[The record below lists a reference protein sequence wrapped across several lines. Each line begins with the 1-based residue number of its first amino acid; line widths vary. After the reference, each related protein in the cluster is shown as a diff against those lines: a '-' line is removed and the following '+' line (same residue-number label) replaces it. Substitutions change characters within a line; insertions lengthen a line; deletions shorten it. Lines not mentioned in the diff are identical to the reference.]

1 MRFWL
6 FTLLVN
12 WGVDAFRYPHHHFQ
26 VPFPSFLSSTLR
38 DEAGG
43 IQYAVEKKVLRVK
56 PALSVTCLT
65 VPDQETARAD
75 AEAAGVDPFG
85 SVVWPAALA
94 AALELCDV
102 ANVLRD
108 GKLTGLRVLEI
119 GAGTGLC
126 AFTAAA
132 LGANAIASDYT
143 PLSLQLLR
151 AGADAQEAPWLFG
164 GSVECVKFDV
174 TDDQIALP
182 PCDLLVCAD
191 MLYEPK
197 LAAAVARRCVEA
209 VSTYGAGF
217 ILISPP
223 GRGGEPR
230 FNSVLRKSA
239 SAAAATEMGSGG
251 LSLQESLRRAA
262 ASFSLP
268 SSPSTSEVP
277 PPSPAPASVS
287 GADDVDDDTVDGKE
301 EGKTGEVEEKAAK
314 VRVGPAEAL
323 ADALGTQGESSS
335 SEGYLSW
342 DDSVLPSWAEDLWGT
357 PGFGR
362 SPGSMTTEDDAVTQV
377 LRYLPPSLAEGFL
390 SGGEADELVCF
401 HGRMNTMRKMGRRG
415 SRGL

>member
-1 MRFWL
+1 MFAGISCTFL
-6 FTLLVN
+6 FLQSVLHFFFFFVSH
-12 WGVDAFRYPHHHFQ
+12 GVCGVGETSNSNLGGKGPVLRRSRWFVLSGQSTHAFFALFQ
-26 VPFPSFLSSTLR
+26 VHTT
-38 DEAGG
+38 
-43 IQYAVEKKVLRVK
+43 
-56 PALSVTCLT
+56 TCT
-65 VPDQETARAD
+65 VATNNN
-75 AEAAGVDPFG
+75 
-85 SVVWPAALA
+85 
-94 AALELCDV
+94 
-102 ANVLRD
+102 NVNPR
-108 GKLTGLRVLEI
+108 T
-119 GAGTGLC
+119 
-126 AFTAAA
+126 
-132 LGANAIASDYT
+132 IAY
-143 PLSLQLLR
+143 PR
-151 AGADAQEAPWLFG
+151 FK
-164 GSVECVKFDV
+164 C
-174 TDDQIALP
+174 
-182 PCDLLVCAD
+182 
-191 MLYEPK
+191 
-197 LAAAVARRCVEA
+197 
-209 VSTYGAGF
+209 
-217 ILISPP
+217 
-223 GRGGEPR
+223 R

-301 EGKTGEVEEKAAK
+301 EGETGEVEEEATAK